1 MNITKNN
8 VLGFSI
14 IDNRLKIFVKQGT
27 ISQSQNSQEQSQV
40 NPNLKT
46 YYAIPPYKNNV
57 FRNVVTSIPDE
68 DKRYTVKIISS
79 DNITG
84 RVGIN
89 VTKKVLINANVYI
102 ESFCEVDNLAQFR
115 DKSPDAIK
123 LITEGEAKFENGNWI
138 LTKKPVVKYE

>member
-1 MNITKNN
+1 MNLTKDQ
-8 VLGFSI
+8 VLGYSI
-14 IDNRLKIFVKQGT
+14 IDDRLKIFVKQGT

-46 YYAIPPYKNNV
+46 YYAIPPSQNNV
-57 FRNVVTSIPDE
+57 FRKVVTSIPDE
-68 DKRYTVKIISS
+68 DKSYTVKIISS
-79 DNITG
+79 DSITG

-89 VTKKVLINANVYI
+89 VTKRALTNANVYI

-123 LITEGEAKFENGNWI
+123 LITEGEAKSENGNWI
-138 LTKKPVVKYE
+138 LTKKPVVEYS